1 MKRRRTGT
9 EREIVRGRGGG
20 CGVGVGGAGGGG
32 VFGGGGGGWGREQP
46 VFSVLSYSIYT
57 LCGRA
62 DRVV

>member
-20 CGVGVGGAGGGG
+20 GGRGGGEIWRRE
-32 VFGGGGGGWGREQP
+32 GGRGSEQP